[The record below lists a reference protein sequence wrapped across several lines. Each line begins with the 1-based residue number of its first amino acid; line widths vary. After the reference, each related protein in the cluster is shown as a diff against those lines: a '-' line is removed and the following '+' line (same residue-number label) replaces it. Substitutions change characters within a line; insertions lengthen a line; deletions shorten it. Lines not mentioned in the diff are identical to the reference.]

1 MNCSGDVSESELAN
15 VVMEIQEVT
24 SKMAPKSHAQPQEK
38 RQPKFTS
45 QQLHVVLVI
54 DASLSMGIEDT
65 NLLMDRKG
73 SDDSD
78 VKLQTTVRRIDA
90 VFHSCQSFLE
100 VCQPESG
107 EDVYSLVVFNS
118 QSQIVFQRLLKKA
131 AATMMKKVGA
141 KVNPKSETKFQSV
154 FQALYKL
161 LSQSAVPEDVRVV
174 FLSDGKPYEKRTV
187 LTLFDKQLLQKHR
200 ANSFELHAVAFGSSE
215 HWHHLRSLAEVT
227 GGTFQTSS
235 MEQLQLHQAFTSIA
249 ATITSSSGDR
259 SATLRSAALDIP
271 FDPLCRETKCKRR
284 CRLIQQRHKKKNKWT
299 YVDEEMV
306 LAEVV
311 SVTVDMKPFNFGGM
325 RLVFGMWD
333 ASTKNSQHPMVA
345 KRLIQKPHADKEEM
359 LHFCR
364 CTSIA
369 IELRESFKQALKKVN
384 VEISIWFV
392 PCYLYEYESGCG
404 ISYFVG
410 EQRLEGHFV
419 KFNGNNGYVNEEA
432 KLETE
437 TEILQ
442 ALSHYSYFRSKG
454 SILLI
459 DLQGVIDNGW
469 VLLTD
474 PQLHSRTKKYGR
486 ADLGLEGIKSFF
498 ESHQCGPTCEK
509 LQLQEQTT
517 ELLRQLQLERDR
529 RCQVCMNAASK
540 TVLEPCGHSAICR
553 TCALQLLESN
563 SALCPLCRKPFQRW
577 RDGIFS
583 STYVPTVRRH

>member
-1 MNCSGDVSESELAN
+1 M
-15 VVMEIQEVT
+15 
-24 SKMAPKSHAQPQEK
+24 
-38 RQPKFTS
+38 
-45 QQLHVVLVI
+45 
-54 DASLSMGIEDT
+54 
-65 NLLMDRKG
+65 
-73 SDDSD
+73 
-78 VKLQTTVRRIDA
+78 
-90 VFHSCQSFLE
+90 
-100 VCQPESG
+100 
-107 EDVYSLVVFNS
+107 
-118 QSQIVFQRLLKKA
+118 
-131 AATMMKKVGA
+131 
-141 KVNPKSETKFQSV
+141 
-154 FQALYKL
+154 
-161 LSQSAVPEDVRVV
+161 PEDVRVV

-200 ANSFELHAVAFGSSE
+200 ANSFELHAVAFGSQSE

-259 SATLRSAALDIP
+259 SATPLRSAALDIP

-369 IELRESFKQALKKVN
+369 IGLRESFKQALKKVN

-459 DLQGVIDNGW
+459 DLQGVIDNGR

-474 PQLHSRTKKYGR
+474 PQLHSRTKKYLVGEVR
-486 ADLGLEGIKSFF
+486 NKNLANDLIK
-498 ESHQCGPTCEK
+498 HRVMP
-509 LQLQEQTT
+509 L
-517 ELLRQLQLERDR
+517 
-529 RCQVCMNAASK
+529 
-540 TVLEPCGHSAICR
+540 HAI
-553 TCALQLLESN
+553 A
-563 SALCPLCRKPFQRW
+563 
-577 RDGIFS
+577 
-583 STYVPTVRRH
+583 

>member
-1 MNCSGDVSESELAN
+1 M
-15 VVMEIQEVT
+15 
-24 SKMAPKSHAQPQEK
+24 
-38 RQPKFTS
+38 
-45 QQLHVVLVI
+45 
-54 DASLSMGIEDT
+54 
-65 NLLMDRKG
+65 
-73 SDDSD
+73 
-78 VKLQTTVRRIDA
+78 
-90 VFHSCQSFLE
+90 
-100 VCQPESG
+100 
-107 EDVYSLVVFNS
+107 
-118 QSQIVFQRLLKKA
+118 
-131 AATMMKKVGA
+131 
-141 KVNPKSETKFQSV
+141 
-154 FQALYKL
+154 
-161 LSQSAVPEDVRVV
+161 PEDVRVV

-200 ANSFELHAVAFGSSE
+200 ANSFELHAVAFGSQSE

-259 SATLRSAALDIP
+259 SATPLRSAALDIP

-369 IELRESFKQALKKVN
+369 IGLRESFKQALKKVN

-553 TCALQLLESN
+553 TCALQLLESS